1 MPVRPFTIAPAA
13 ATADRSTGVRA
24 GTTGRTRASIGVSL
38 VHWGRRI
45 IGGVLF
51 ALAVIGP
58 ARRIHGGMIEDVG
71 LALGQFGFDYFGNR
85 NLLSGGIDFLATNRF
100 VGNELDFGVA
110 DLSLVGPLSLA
121 VSTGGRALSELEIA
135 FRTADN
141 PVSST
146 QPLRYLY
153 NVDVGG
159 QTARVEGSIFL
170 DANLKVNGFGFYD
183 LSLEYSSRQTI
194 DREGRFANDSLTN
207 DFDVGPIHVRGN
219 IVADLLAV
227 VTEPIFENAGLVNVF
242 ASFSGREQLRSAIA
256 AQAQAGIE
264 EPVASGSGRD
274 AIPAGS
280 ADAVVFR
287 GLVQAAGEQVPASAI
302 SGSSFV
308 AYQPGVVPEP
318 VVLILLLL
326 GLPLV
331 LTRRPR

>member
-1 MPVRPFTIAPAA
+1 MGQHPSAVTGALSAA
-13 ATADRSTGVRA
+13 DISIKERAELAERHGPNVGVR
-24 GTTGRTRASIGVSL
+24 L
-38 VHWGRRI
+38 VHLGRKI
-45 IGGVLF
+45 ICVLLF

-58 ARRIHGGMIEDVG
+58 ARRIHGGMIEDIG
-71 LALGQFGFDYFGNR
+71 LALGQFGFDYLGNR

-100 VGNELDFGVA
+100 VGNELDFGAA

-141 PVSST
+141 PVSNT

-159 QTARVEGSIFL
+159 QTARVEGSVFL

-207 DFDVGPIHVRGN
+207 DFDLGPIRVRGN

-227 VTEPIFENAGLVNVF
+227 VTEPVFENAGLVNVF

-256 AQAQAGIE
+256 AQNQAGIE
-264 EPVASGSGRD
+264 D
-274 AIPAGS
+274 AAPAGS
-280 ADAVVFR
+280 GFVPGRTEEADAVVFR
-287 GLVQAAGEQVPASAI
+287 GLVQAAGEQIRAGAVT
-302 SGSSFV
+302 GSSLV
-308 AYQPGVVPEP
+308 SYQPGVVPEP